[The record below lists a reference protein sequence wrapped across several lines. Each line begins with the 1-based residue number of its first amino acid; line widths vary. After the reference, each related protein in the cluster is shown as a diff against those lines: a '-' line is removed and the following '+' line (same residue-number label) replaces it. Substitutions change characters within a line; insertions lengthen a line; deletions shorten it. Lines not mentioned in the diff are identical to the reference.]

1 MRMQL
6 SYDQSFLE
14 PVNCF
19 QREVMPMIDNVLV
32 MKNVAA
38 GKSIAVKTAI
48 SLGLIAL
55 AVLLPQLV
63 HLALG
68 QPGGVKWLPMY
79 LPILIGGCLL
89 GTRWALAVGILS
101 PIVSF
106 LLTSLGGNAMPAAP
120 RLPFMILELAVF
132 AAVSGLFTRK
142 IVKNGLWAFPAV
154 ICAQIAGRLV
164 FLAAIALTQ
173 SFTTFTTGMIWGQIV
188 TGIPGLVVQAILAPV
203 IMIGLRALLIADKEN
218 E

>member
-1 MRMQL
+1 
-6 SYDQSFLE
+6 
-14 PVNCF
+14 
-19 QREVMPMIDNVLV
+19 MIDNVLV

-132 AAVSGLFTRK
+132 AAVSGLFTKK

-154 ICAQIAGRLV
+154 ICAQITGRLV

>member
-1 MRMQL
+1 
-6 SYDQSFLE
+6 
-14 PVNCF
+14 
-19 QREVMPMIDNVLV
+19 MIDNVLV
-32 MKNVAA
+32 MKNAA
-38 GKSIAVKTAI
+38 IGKSIAVKTAVSI
-48 SLGLIAL
+48 GLIAL

-68 QPGGVKWLPMY
+68 QPGGVKFLPMY

-106 LLTSLGGNAMPAAP
+106 LLTSLGGNPMPAAP

-132 AAVSGLFTRK
+132 AAVSGLFTGK

-154 ICAQIAGRLV
+154 ICAQISGRLV

-188 TGIPGLVVQAILAPV
+188 TGIPGLIIQLVLAPV
-203 IMIGLRALLIADKEN
+203 IMIGLRALLIADKDN

>member
-1 MRMQL
+1 
-6 SYDQSFLE
+6 
-14 PVNCF
+14 
-19 QREVMPMIDNVLV
+19 MIDNVLV
-32 MKNVAA
+32 MKKVAT

-154 ICAQIAGRLV
+154 ICAQISGRLV

>member
-1 MRMQL
+1 
-6 SYDQSFLE
+6 
-14 PVNCF
+14 
-19 QREVMPMIDNVLV
+19 MIDNVLV

-68 QPGGVKWLPMY
+68 QPSGVKWLPMY

-164 FLAAIALTQ
+164 FLAAIALTR

>member
-1 MRMQL
+1 
-6 SYDQSFLE
+6 
-14 PVNCF
+14 
-19 QREVMPMIDNVLV
+19 MIDNVLV

-38 GKSIAVKTAI
+38 GKSIAVKTVI

-132 AAVSGLFTRK
+132 AAVSGLFTKK

>member
-1 MRMQL
+1 
-6 SYDQSFLE
+6 
-14 PVNCF
+14 
-19 QREVMPMIDNVLV
+19 MIDNVLV
-32 MKNVAA
+32 MKNVAT

-154 ICAQIAGRLV
+154 ICAQISGRLV

>member
-1 MRMQL
+1 
-6 SYDQSFLE
+6 
-14 PVNCF
+14 
-19 QREVMPMIDNVLV
+19 MIDNVLV

-106 LLTSLGGNAMPAAP
+106 MLTSLGGNAMPAAP

>member
-1 MRMQL
+1 
-6 SYDQSFLE
+6 
-14 PVNCF
+14 
-19 QREVMPMIDNVLV
+19 MIDNVLV

-132 AAVSGLFTRK
+132 AAVSGLFTKK

-188 TGIPGLVVQAILAPV
+188 TGISGLVVQAILAPV

>member
-1 MRMQL
+1 
-6 SYDQSFLE
+6 
-14 PVNCF
+14 
-19 QREVMPMIDNVLV
+19 MIDNVLV

-132 AAVSGLFTRK
+132 AAVSGLLTKK

>member
-1 MRMQL
+1 
-6 SYDQSFLE
+6 
-14 PVNCF
+14 
-19 QREVMPMIDNVLV
+19 MIDNVLV

-173 SFTTFTTGMIWGQIV
+173 SFTSFTTGMIWGQIV

>member
-1 MRMQL
+1 
-6 SYDQSFLE
+6 
-14 PVNCF
+14 
-19 QREVMPMIDNVLV
+19 MIDNVLV
-32 MKNVAA
+32 MKKVAT

-132 AAVSGLFTRK
+132 AAVSGLFTKK

-154 ICAQIAGRLV
+154 ICAQISGRLV

>member
-1 MRMQL
+1 
-6 SYDQSFLE
+6 
-14 PVNCF
+14 
-19 QREVMPMIDNVLV
+19 MIDNVLV
-32 MKNVAA
+32 MKNVAT

-132 AAVSGLFTRK
+132 AAVSGLFTKK

>member
-1 MRMQL
+1 
-6 SYDQSFLE
+6 
-14 PVNCF
+14 
-19 QREVMPMIDNVLV
+19 MIDNVLV
-32 MKNVAA
+32 MKNVAT

-106 LLTSLGGNAMPAAP
+106 MLTSLGGNAMPAAP

-132 AAVSGLFTRK
+132 AAVSGLFTGK

-154 ICAQIAGRLV
+154 ISAQLAGRLV

>member
-1 MRMQL
+1 
-6 SYDQSFLE
+6 
-14 PVNCF
+14 
-19 QREVMPMIDNVLV
+19 MIDNVLV

-132 AAVSGLFTRK
+132 AAVSGLFTKK

>member
-1 MRMQL
+1 
-6 SYDQSFLE
+6 
-14 PVNCF
+14 
-19 QREVMPMIDNVLV
+19 MIDNVLV
-32 MKNVAA
+32 MKNAA
-38 GKSIAVKTAI
+38 IGKSIAVKTAVSI
-48 SLGLIAL
+48 GLIAL

-68 QPGGVKWLPMY
+68 QPGGVKFLPMY

-106 LLTSLGGNAMPAAP
+106 MLTSLGGNAMPSAP

-132 AAVSGLFTRK
+132 AAVSGLFTKK
-142 IVKNGLWAFPAV
+142 IVSNGLWAFPAV
-154 ICAQIAGRLV
+154 FCAQIAGRLV
-164 FLAAIALTQ
+164 FLGAIALTQ
-173 SFTTFTTGMIWGQIV
+173 SFTTFSTGMIWGQIV
-188 TGIPGLVVQAILAPV
+188 TGIPGLIIQLVLAPV
-203 IMIGLRALLIADKEN
+203 IMIGLRALLIADKDN

>member
-1 MRMQL
+1 
-6 SYDQSFLE
+6 
-14 PVNCF
+14 
-19 QREVMPMIDNVLV
+19 MIDNVLV